1 MKKTLL
7 LPFFLVFSVI
17 SIYSQQVILRGG
29 VSDLASKEPL
39 VGASVVVKGTTR
51 GVVTDIDG
59 KYQLELTKGNYDIV
73 ISYVGYATV
82 ETNVDIQAD
91 MTLDVPL
98 SSSIALK
105 EVVVSADIAIDRKT
119 PVAFTNIGTVKIKE
133 ELASQDLPML
143 LNSMPGAYA
152 TQQGGGDGDARISI
166 RGFNQRNIAVM
177 LDGIPVNDMENGQ
190 VYWSN
195 WFGLNQ
201 VTKTMQVQ
209 RGLGASKITIPAVG
223 GTINI
228 LTKGFESKPSLEI
241 KQDAGAGSA
250 FQTSVGFTTGRLK
263 GDWGITGAF
272 SSRNSDGWVDGNYSK
287 ALFYFL
293 RIDKEIGK
301 HLITLS
307 GFGGP
312 QEHGQRAF
320 SSPIAST
327 DSKLAA
333 ELGVPQTA
341 IDRLKPRIDRGLRYS
356 DAWGY
361 LNGEQK
367 SVRYNYY
374 HKPQFS
380 LRHSWRISDKTFL
393 SNVSYLSIGNGGGT
407 NITSTPSFDS
417 LNQLNLA
424 NVVLG
429 NSSTF
434 ATTSNVIRAS
444 VNNHFWYG
452 LLSTLRHEFSKK
464 TTFSGGIDL
473 RSYKGEHYRT
483 VKDMLGGKS
492 YIGSRNAR
500 IDEPNTKLGVGDK
513 FYFNYDGFV
522 RWSGAFGLLEH
533 SEKNWTWFLNASTAM
548 SQYKYHDKMYAKTFE
563 IGGKTYFTSNVS
575 TKEPNTPEAKDANI
589 RTRVPIINGV
599 MYTVDNPTQ
608 VLYKYAK
615 TNGYTID
622 STTAKDQILG
632 WINLPS
638 FTLKTG
644 FNYRINRQH
653 SFFANVGWLSKATRF
668 NNVFYSSYTSA
679 VDSLTPRNT
688 TVIKKA
694 ELGRIRLAQNYE
706 NEDIKAFEIGYQFR
720 SPRFAANLNTYYTL
734 WKNKP
739 VDAQITV
746 LEDPSD
752 RNSDRIP
759 IAINGLG
766 ARHQGIEL
774 DFAYEITQKWKLEG
788 LTSLG
793 DWIWNS
799 VGILTQPD
807 GTVQE
812 FDAKGVHVGDAA
824 QTQVG
829 GSLRF
834 EPKRGTYIMARM
846 TYFGKNYSNMDPESL
861 QGVNARKDSWK
872 MPNYTMTDIHMG
884 YSVRQKKSGSI
895 DFRFSLLNV
904 FDKMYIADA
913 RNNDTIGTGNSDF
926 KDFDA
931 KSATVFFG
939 LGRRFNASMEV
950 SF

>member
-1 MKKTLL
+1 MKKTVLTTLFLL
-7 LPFFLVFSVI
+7 FSII
-17 SIYSQQVILRGG
+17 SIFSQRVILRGIIND
-29 VSDLASKEPL
+29 VATKEAL
-39 VGASVVVKGTTR
+39 VGASIVVKNTTR
-51 GVVTDIDG
+51 GTITDLDG
-59 KYQLELTKGNYDIV
+59 KYQLELEKGNYDIV
-73 ISYVGYATV
+73 ISYVGYTTIETTV
-82 ETNVDIQAD
+82 ELQNDV
-91 MTLDVPL
+91 TLDGPM
-98 SSSIALK
+98 SSSISLK
-105 EVVVSADIAIDRKT
+105 EVVVTADIAIDRKT
-119 PVAFTNIGTVKIKE
+119 PVAFSNIGTVKIKE

-152 TQQGGGDGDARISI
+152 TQQGGGDGDARITI
-166 RGFNQRNIAVM
+166 RGFSQRNVAVM

-228 LTKGFESKPSLEI
+228 LTKGFESKPSLEV
-241 KQDAGAGSA
+241 KQDVGAGGA
-250 FQTSVGFTTGRLK
+250 YQTSIGFTTGRLK
-263 GDWGITGAF
+263 GDWGMTGAF
-272 SSRNSDGWVDGNYSK
+272 SSKKSDGWVDGNYSS

-301 HLITLS
+301 HLISFS

-320 SSPIAST
+320 SVPIAMT

-333 ELGVPQTA
+333 ELGVPQKD

-361 LNGEQK
+361 LDGEVK

-393 SNVSYLSIGNGGGT
+393 SNVSYLSVGNGGGT

-417 LNQLNLA
+417 LNQLDLTK
-424 NVVLG
+424 VVQG
-429 NSSTF
+429 NGGLHAST
-434 ATTSNVIRAS
+434 ANVIRAS

-464 TTFSGGIDL
+464 TTLSGGIDL

-483 VKDMLGGKS
+483 IKDMLGGRA
-492 YIGSRNAR
+492 YIGTRNAR
-500 IDEPNTKLGVGDK
+500 IDELNTPLSTGDK
-513 FYFNYDGFV
+513 FFYNYDGFV

-533 SEKNWTWFLNASTAM
+533 AEKNWSWFLNASTAM
-548 SQYKYHDKMYAKTFE
+548 SQYKYHDKMYAETFVLDN
-563 IGGKTYFTSNVS
+563 KTYFTSNVS
-575 TKEPNTPEAKDANI
+575 TREPTVAEAKEANI

-608 VLYKYAK
+608 TLYKFAK
-615 TNGYTID
+615 TNNYTID
-622 STTAKDQILG
+622 STTAQDQSIG

-644 FNYRINRQH
+644 YNYRFNRNN
-653 SFFANVGWLSKATRF
+653 SMFVNVGWLSKATRF
-668 NNVFYSSYTSA
+668 NNVFYSAFTSA
-679 VDSLTPRNT
+679 VDSITPREVKIT
-688 TVIKKA
+688 KKA
-694 ELGRIRLAQNYE
+694 ELGRVLLARNYQ
-706 NEDIKAFEIGYQFR
+706 NEDIKAFEMGYQYR
-720 SPRFAANLNTYYTL
+720 SPRFAANVNAYYTL

-739 VDAQITV
+739 IDAQILV
-746 LEDPSD
+746 RENPADI
-752 RNSDRIP
+752 NSDRIP
-759 IAINGLG
+759 IAVNGLG
-766 ARHQGIEL
+766 ARHIGLEL
-774 DFAYEITQKWKLEG
+774 DFAYEITDVWKLEG
-788 LTSLG
+788 ITSLG

-824 QTQVG
+824 QTQLG

-834 EPKRGTYIMARM
+834 EPKRGTYVLARM
-846 TYFGKNYSNMDPESL
+846 TYFGKNYANMDPESL
-861 QGVNARKDSWK
+861 QGANAGRDSWK
-872 MPNYTMTDIHMG
+872 MPNYAVTDVHFGHTI
-884 YSVRQKKSGSI
+884 RQKTGGKI
-895 DFRFSLLNV
+895 DLRFSLLNV
-904 FDKMYIADA
+904 FNKEYIADA
-913 RNNDTIGTGNSDF
+913 RNNDTVGTGDTSL

-939 LGRRFNASMEV
+939 LGRRFNASLEI

>member
-7 LPFFLVFSVI
+7 SSFFLVFCVL
-17 SIYSQQVILRGG
+17 SIYSQQVLLRGT
-29 VSDLASKEPL
+29 VSDLTTKEPL
-39 VGASVVVKGTTR
+39 IGASIVVKGTTR
-51 GVVTDIDG
+51 GAVTDIDG
-59 KYQLELTKGNYDIV
+59 NYQLELSKGNYDIV

-82 ETNVDIQAD
+82 ESKVNIQSNL
-91 MTLDVPL
+91 TLDVPL
-98 SSSIALK
+98 SSSIALQ

-119 PVAFTNIGTVKIKE
+119 PVAFTNIGTIKIKE

-250 FQTSVGFTTGRLK
+250 FQTSIGFTTGRMK

-327 DSKLAA
+327 DSKLAS

-367 SVRYNYY
+367 SVRFNYY

-393 SNVSYLSIGNGGGT
+393 SNVSYLSVGNGGGT

-429 NSSTF
+429 NKGTF
-434 ATTSNVIRAS
+434 ATTSNVIRSS
-444 VNNHFWYG
+444 VNNHIWYG

-473 RSYKGEHYRT
+473 RSYKGSHYRI
-483 VKDMLGGKS
+483 VKDMLEGRA

-500 IDEPNTKLGVGDK
+500 IDEQTTILGVGDK
-513 FYFNYDGFV
+513 FFYNNDGFV
-522 RWSGAFGLLEH
+522 RWAGTFGLLEY
-533 SEKNWTWFLNASTAM
+533 SEKNWSWFLNASTAM
-548 SQYKYHDKMYAKTFE
+548 SQYKYHDNMYAKTFVVD
-563 IGGKTYFTSNVS
+563 GKTYYTSNVS
-575 TKEPNTPEAKDANI
+575 VRAPLSSEANI
-589 RTRVPIINGV
+589 KLRVPIINGT
-599 MYTVDNPTQ
+599 MYTVDHPTQ
-608 VLYKYAK
+608 TLYNYAK
-615 TNGYTID
+615 TKGYNID
-622 STTAKDQILG
+622 STTAQDQVIG
-632 WINLPS
+632 WLNLPS
-638 FTLKTG
+638 FTFKTG
-644 FNYRINRQH
+644 FNYRFNRQN
-653 SFFANVGWLSKATRF
+653 SLFANVGWLSKATRF
-668 NNVFYSSYTSA
+668 NNVFYSAYSSGTA
-679 VDSLTPRNT
+679 T
-688 TVIKKA
+688 KG
-694 ELGRIRLAQNYE
+694 ELGRVLLARNYK
-706 NEDIKAFEIGYQFR
+706 NEDIKAVEAGYQYR
-720 SPRFAANLNTYYTL
+720 SPSFAANINAYYTL

-739 VDAQITV
+739 VESQILV
-746 LEDPSD
+746 LEDPAD
-752 RNSDRIP
+752 INSDRVP
-759 IAINGLG
+759 IAVNGLG
-766 ARHQGIEL
+766 ARHMGVEL
-774 DFAYEITQKWKLEG
+774 DFAYEITQKWKVEG

-834 EPKRGTYIMARM
+834 EPKRGIFIMARM

-861 QGVNARKDSWK
+861 QGANARKDSWK

-884 YSVRQKKSGSI
+884 YSLRQKKSGSI

-904 FDKMYIADA
+904 FNTTYIADA
-913 RNNDTIGTGNSDF
+913 RNNDTLGNVIGT

>member
-1 MKKTLL
+1 MKKTLFSAI
-7 LPFFLVFSVI
+7 FFAFSILSV
-17 SIYSQQVILRGG
+17 YSQSVILRGM
-29 VSDLASKEPL
+29 VTDVTTKEVL
-39 VGASVVVKGTTR
+39 IGASVVVKGTTR
-51 GVVTDIDG
+51 GSVTDLDG
-59 KYQLELTKGNYDIV
+59 KYQIELPKGNYDIV
-73 ISYVGYATV
+73 ISYVGYTTV
-82 ETNVDIQAD
+82 ETAVDLQAE
-91 MTLDVPL
+91 MTLDVTMA
-98 SSSIALK
+98 SSIALK
-105 EVVVSADIAIDRKT
+105 EVVVTADIAIDRKT
-119 PVAFTNIGTVKIKE
+119 PVAFSNIPTVKIKE

-250 FQTSVGFTTGRLK
+250 FQTSIGFTSGRLK

-272 SSRNSDGWVDGNYSK
+272 SSRKSDGWVDGNYSN

-301 HLITLS
+301 HLITIS

-320 SSPIAST
+320 STPIAST

-341 IDRLKPRIDRGLRYS
+341 IDRLKPRIDRGLQYS

-361 LNGEQK
+361 LNGEVK
-367 SVRYNYY
+367 SVRFNYY

-407 NITSTPSFDS
+407 NITSQPSFDS
-417 LNQLNLA
+417 LNQLDLTR
-424 NVVLG
+424 VVQG
-429 NSSTF
+429 NKGTF

-464 TTFSGGIDL
+464 TTVSGGIDL

-483 VKDMLGGKS
+483 VKDMLEGRT

-500 IDEPNTKLGVGDK
+500 IDELNTPLSVGDK
-513 FYFNYDGFV
+513 FFYNYDGFV
-522 RWSGAFGLLEH
+522 RWGGAFGLLEH
-533 SEKNWTWFLNASTAM
+533 SEKDWSWFLNASTAM
-548 SQYKYHDKMYAKTFE
+548 SQYKYHDHMYAETFVVNN
-563 IGGKTYFTSNVS
+563 KTYYTSNVS
-575 TKEPNTPEAKDANI
+575 TRPPNNLESNI
-589 RTRVPIINGV
+589 LLRVPVINNTL
-599 MYTVDNPTQ
+599 YTVDHPTQ
-608 VLYKYAK
+608 AIYNYAK
-615 TNGYTID
+615 TKGYKID
-622 STTAKDQILG
+622 STTAQDQVLG
-632 WINLPS
+632 WVNLPS

-644 FNYRINRQH
+644 FNYRFNRQN
-653 SFFANVGWLSKATRF
+653 SLFANIGWLSKATRF
-668 NNVFYSSYTSA
+668 NNVFYSAYSTSTA
-679 VDSLTPRNT
+679 TRSD
-688 TVIKKA
+688 
-694 ELGRIRLAQNYE
+694 LGRVLLARNYK
-706 NEDIKAFEIGYQFR
+706 NEDIKAVEAGYQYR
-720 SPRFAANLNTYYTL
+720 SPNFAANVNAYYTL

-739 VDAQITV
+739 VESQILV
-746 LEDPSD
+746 LEDPAD
-752 RNSDRIP
+752 QNSDRIP
-759 IAINGLG
+759 IAVNGLG
-766 ARHQGIEL
+766 ARHIGLEL
-774 DFAYEITQKWKLEG
+774 DFAYEITQKWKVEG
-788 LTSLG
+788 ITSLG

-812 FDAKGVHVGDAA
+812 FDATGVHVGDAA
-824 QTQVG
+824 QTQIG
-829 GSLRF
+829 GSVRF
-834 EPKRGTYIMARM
+834 EPKRGTYIMARA
-846 TYFGKNYSNMDPESL
+846 TYFAKNYSNMDPESL
-861 QGVNARKDSWK
+861 KGANAGRDSWK
-872 MPNYTMTDIHMG
+872 MPNYTITDLHIGH
-884 YSVRQKKSGSI
+884 SIRQKQGGSI
-895 DFRFSLLNV
+895 DLRFSLLNV
-904 FDKMYIADA
+904 FNQTYIADA
-913 RNNDTIGTGNSDF
+913 RNNDTLGNIIGTT
-926 KDFDA
+926 DFDA

>member
-1 MKKTLL
+1 MKKTLFSAI
-7 LPFFLVFSVI
+7 FFAFSILSV
-17 SIYSQQVILRGG
+17 YSQSVILRGM
-29 VSDLASKEPL
+29 VTDVTTKEAL
-39 VGASVVVKGTTR
+39 IGASIVVKGTTR
-51 GVVTDIDG
+51 GAVTDLDG
-59 KYQLELTKGNYDIV
+59 KYQLELPKGNYDIV
-73 ISYVGYATV
+73 ISYVGYTTV
-82 ETNVDIQAD
+82 ETAVDLQAE
-91 MTLDVPL
+91 MTLDVTMA
-98 SSSIALK
+98 SSIALK
-105 EVVVSADIAIDRKT
+105 EVVVTADIAIDRKT
-119 PVAFTNIGTVKIKE
+119 PVAFSNIPTVKIKE

-143 LNSMPGAYA
+143 FNSMPGAYA

-250 FQTSVGFTTGRLK
+250 FQTSIGFTSGRLK

-272 SSRNSDGWVDGNYSK
+272 SSRKSDGWVDGNYSN

-301 HLITLS
+301 HLITIS

-320 SSPIAST
+320 STPIAST

-341 IDRLKPRIDRGLRYS
+341 IDRLKPRIDRGLQYS

-361 LNGEQK
+361 LNGEVK
-367 SVRYNYY
+367 SVRFNYY

-407 NITSTPSFDS
+407 NITSQPSFDS
-417 LNQLNLA
+417 LNQLDLTR
-424 NVVLG
+424 VVQG
-429 NSSTF
+429 NKGTF

-464 TTFSGGIDL
+464 TTVSGGIDL
-473 RSYKGEHYRT
+473 RSYKGTHYRT
-483 VKDMLGGKS
+483 VKDMLEGRT

-500 IDEPNTKLGVGDK
+500 IDELNTPLSVGDK
-513 FYFNYDGFV
+513 FFYNYDGFV
-522 RWSGAFGLLEH
+522 RWGGAFGLLEH
-533 SEKNWTWFLNASTAM
+533 SEKDWSWFLNASTAM
-548 SQYKYHDKMYAKTFE
+548 SQYKYHDHMYAETFVVNN
-563 IGGKTYFTSNVS
+563 KTYYTSNVS
-575 TKEPNTPEAKDANI
+575 TRPPNNLESNI
-589 RTRVPIINGV
+589 LLRVPVINNTL
-599 MYTVDNPTQ
+599 YTVDHPTQ
-608 VLYKYAK
+608 AIYNYAK
-615 TNGYTID
+615 TKGYNID
-622 STTAKDQILG
+622 STTAQDQVLG
-632 WINLPS
+632 WVNLPS

-644 FNYRINRQH
+644 FNYRFNRQN
-653 SFFANVGWLSKATRF
+653 SLFANIGWLSKATRF
-668 NNVFYSSYTSA
+668 NNVFYSAYSTSTA
-679 VDSLTPRNT
+679 TRSD
-688 TVIKKA
+688 
-694 ELGRIRLAQNYE
+694 LGRVLLARNYK
-706 NEDIKAFEIGYQFR
+706 NEDIKAIEAGYQYR
-720 SPRFAANLNTYYTL
+720 SPNFAANVNAYYTL

-739 VDAQITV
+739 VESQILV
-746 LEDPSD
+746 LEDPAD
-752 RNSDRIP
+752 QNSDRIP
-759 IAINGLG
+759 IAVNGLG
-766 ARHQGIEL
+766 ARHVGLEL
-774 DFAYEITQKWKLEG
+774 DFAYEITKKWKVEG
-788 LTSLG
+788 ITSLG

-812 FDAKGVHVGDAA
+812 FDATGVHVGDAA
-824 QTQVG
+824 QTQIG
-829 GSLRF
+829 GSVRF
-834 EPKRGTYIMARM
+834 EPKRGTYIMARA
-846 TYFGKNYSNMDPESL
+846 TYFAKNYSNMDPESL
-861 QGVNARKDSWK
+861 KGANAGRDSWK
-872 MPNYTMTDIHMG
+872 MPNYTITDLHIGH
-884 YSVRQKKSGSI
+884 SIRQKQGGSI
-895 DFRFSLLNV
+895 DLRFSLLNV
-904 FDKMYIADA
+904 FNQTYIADA
-913 RNNDTIGTGNSDF
+913 RNNDTLGNIIGTT
-926 KDFDA
+926 DFDA

>member
-1 MKKTLL
+1 MKKTLFSAI
-7 LPFFLVFSVI
+7 FFAFSILSV
-17 SIYSQQVILRGG
+17 YSQGVILRGM
-29 VSDLASKEPL
+29 VTDKETKEPL
-39 VGASVVVKGTTR
+39 IGASITTNSKGKTIGTI
-51 GVVTDIDG
+51 TDIDG
-59 KYQLELTKGNYDIV
+59 KYQIELDKGDYTFTV
-73 ISYVGYATV
+73 SYVGYTFV
-82 ETNVDIQAD
+82 TLPIELKSDVNVDVA
-91 MTLDVPL
+91 LV
-98 SSSIALK
+98 SSIALK
-105 EVVVSADIAIDRKT
+105 EVVVTADIAIDRKT
-119 PVAFTNIGTVKIKE
+119 PVAFSNIPTVKIKE

-250 FQTSVGFTTGRLK
+250 FQTSIGFTSGRLK

-272 SSRNSDGWVDGNYSK
+272 SSRKSDGWVDGNYSN

-301 HLITLS
+301 HLITIS

-320 SSPIAST
+320 STPIAST

-341 IDRLKPRIDRGLRYS
+341 IDRLKPRIDRGLQYS

-361 LNGEQK
+361 LNGEVK
-367 SVRYNYY
+367 SVRFNYY

-407 NITSTPSFDS
+407 NITSQPSFDS
-417 LNQLNLA
+417 LNQLDLTR
-424 NVVLG
+424 VVQG
-429 NSSTF
+429 NKGTF

-464 TTFSGGIDL
+464 TTVSGGIDL
-473 RSYKGEHYRT
+473 RSYKGTHYRT
-483 VKDMLGGKS
+483 VKDMLEGRT

-500 IDEPNTKLGVGDK
+500 IDELNTPLSVGDK
-513 FYFNYDGFV
+513 FFYNYDGFV
-522 RWSGAFGLLEH
+522 RWGGAFGLLEH
-533 SEKNWTWFLNASTAM
+533 SEKDWSWFLNASTAM
-548 SQYKYHDKMYAKTFE
+548 SQYKYHDHMYAETFVVNN
-563 IGGKTYFTSNVS
+563 KTYYTSNVS
-575 TKEPNTPEAKDANI
+575 TRPPNNLESNI
-589 RTRVPIINGV
+589 LLRVPVINNTL
-599 MYTVDNPTQ
+599 YTVDHPTQ
-608 VLYKYAK
+608 AIYNYAK
-615 TNGYTID
+615 TKGYNID
-622 STTAKDQILG
+622 STTAQDQVLG
-632 WINLPS
+632 WVNLPS

-644 FNYRINRQH
+644 FNYRFNRQN
-653 SFFANVGWLSKATRF
+653 SLFANIGWLSKATRF
-668 NNVFYSSYTSA
+668 NNVFYSAYSTSTA
-679 VDSLTPRNT
+679 TRSD
-688 TVIKKA
+688 
-694 ELGRIRLAQNYE
+694 LGRVLLARNYK
-706 NEDIKAFEIGYQFR
+706 NEDIKAIEAGYQYR
-720 SPRFAANLNTYYTL
+720 SPNFAANVNAYYTL

-739 VDAQITV
+739 VESQILV
-746 LEDPSD
+746 LEDPAD
-752 RNSDRIP
+752 QNSDRIP
-759 IAINGLG
+759 IAVNGLG
-766 ARHQGIEL
+766 ARHVGLEL
-774 DFAYEITQKWKLEG
+774 DFAYEITKKWKVEG
-788 LTSLG
+788 ITSLG

-812 FDAKGVHVGDAA
+812 FDATGVHVGDAA
-824 QTQVG
+824 QTQIG
-829 GSLRF
+829 GSVRF
-834 EPKRGTYIMARM
+834 EPKRGTYIMARA
-846 TYFGKNYSNMDPESL
+846 TYFAKNYSNMDPESL
-861 QGVNARKDSWK
+861 KGANAGRDSWK
-872 MPNYTMTDIHMG
+872 MPNYTITDLHIGH
-884 YSVRQKKSGSI
+884 SIRQKQGGSI
-895 DFRFSLLNV
+895 DLRFSLLNV
-904 FDKMYIADA
+904 FNQTYIADA
-913 RNNDTIGTGNSDF
+913 RNNDTLGNIIGTT
-926 KDFDA
+926 DFDA

>member
-1 MKKTLL
+1 MKKTLFSAI
-7 LPFFLVFSVI
+7 FFAFSILSV
-17 SIYSQQVILRGG
+17 YSQSVILRGM
-29 VSDLASKEPL
+29 VSDVSTKEAL
-39 VGASVVVKGTTR
+39 IGASVVVKGTTR
-51 GVVTDIDG
+51 GAVTDLDG
-59 KYQLELTKGNYDIV
+59 KYQLELPKGNYDIV
-73 ISYVGYATV
+73 ISYVGYTTV
-82 ETNVDIQAD
+82 ETAVDLQAE
-91 MTLDVPL
+91 MTLDVTMA
-98 SSSIALK
+98 SSIALK
-105 EVVVSADIAIDRKT
+105 EVVVTADIAIDRKT
-119 PVAFTNIGTVKIKE
+119 PVAFSNIPTVKIKE

-250 FQTSVGFTTGRLK
+250 FQTSVGFTSGRLK

-272 SSRNSDGWVDGNYSK
+272 SSRKSDGWVDGNYSN

-301 HLITLS
+301 HLITIS

-320 SSPIAST
+320 STPIAST

-341 IDRLKPRIDRGLRYS
+341 IDRLKPRIDRGLQYS

-361 LNGEQK
+361 LNGEVK
-367 SVRYNYY
+367 SVRFNYY

-407 NITSTPSFDS
+407 NITSQPSFDS
-417 LNQLNLA
+417 LNQLDLTR
-424 NVVLG
+424 VVQG
-429 NSSTF
+429 NKGTF

-464 TTFSGGIDL
+464 TTVSGGIDL
-473 RSYKGEHYRT
+473 RSYKGTHYRT
-483 VKDMLGGKS
+483 VKDMLEGRT

-500 IDEPNTKLGVGDK
+500 IDELNTPLSVGDK
-513 FYFNYDGFV
+513 FFYNYDGFV
-522 RWSGAFGLLEH
+522 RWGGAFGLLEH
-533 SEKNWTWFLNASTAM
+533 SEKNWTWFLNGSTAM
-548 SQYKYHDKMYAKTFE
+548 SQYKYHDRMYAETFVVNN
-563 IGGKTYFTSNVS
+563 KTYYTSNVS
-575 TKEPNTPEAKDANI
+575 TRPPNNLESNI
-589 RTRVPIINGV
+589 LLRVPLINNTL
-599 MYTVDNPTQ
+599 YTVDNPTQ
-608 VLYKYAK
+608 AIYNYAK
-615 TNGYTID
+615 AKGYNID
-622 STTAKDQILG
+622 STTAQDQVLG
-632 WINLPS
+632 WVNLPS

-644 FNYRINRQH
+644 FNYRFNRQN
-653 SFFANVGWLSKATRF
+653 SLFANIGWLSKATRF
-668 NNVFYSSYTSA
+668 NNVFYSAYSTSTA
-679 VDSLTPRNT
+679 TRSD
-688 TVIKKA
+688 
-694 ELGRIRLAQNYE
+694 LGRVLLARNYK
-706 NEDIKAFEIGYQFR
+706 NEDIKAVEAGYQYR
-720 SPRFAANLNTYYTL
+720 SPNFAANVNAYYTL

-739 VDAQITV
+739 VESQILV

-752 RNSDRIP
+752 QNSDRVP
-759 IAINGLG
+759 IAVNGLG
-766 ARHQGIEL
+766 ARHIGLEL
-774 DFAYEITQKWKLEG
+774 DFAYEITKKWKVEG
-788 LTSLG
+788 ITSLG

-812 FDAKGVHVGDAA
+812 FDATGVHVGDAA
-824 QTQVG
+824 QTQIG
-829 GSLRF
+829 GSVRF
-834 EPKRGTYIMARM
+834 EPKRGTYIMARA
-846 TYFGKNYSNMDPESL
+846 TYFAKNYSNMDPESL
-861 QGVNARKDSWK
+861 KGANAGRDSWK
-872 MPNYTMTDIHMG
+872 MPNYTITDLHIGH
-884 YSVRQKKSGSI
+884 SIRQKQGGSI
-895 DFRFSLLNV
+895 DLRFSLLNV
-904 FDKMYIADA
+904 FNQTYIADA
-913 RNNDTIGTGNSDF
+913 RNNDTLGNIIGTT
-926 KDFDA
+926 DFDA

>member
-1 MKKTLL
+1 MKKTL
-7 LPFFLVFSVI
+7 FSILFILFSIFSAI
-17 SIYSQQVILRGG
+17 SQRALLRGII
-29 VSDLASKEPL
+29 SDANTKEPL
-39 VGASVVVKGTTR
+39 IGASVVIKGTTK
-51 GVVTDIDG
+51 GVISDVDG
-59 KYQLELTKGNYDIV
+59 SYQLELEKGSNDIIV
-73 ISYVGYATV
+73 SYVGYATV
-82 ETNVDIQAD
+82 ETTVEMAGD
-91 MTLDVPL
+91 MTLDVPMT
-98 SSSIALK
+98 SSIALK
-105 EVVVSADIAIDRKT
+105 EVVVTADIAIDRKT
-119 PVAFTNIGTVKIKE
+119 PVAFSNLGTVKIKE

-250 FQTSVGFTTGRLK
+250 FQTSLGFTTGRLK

-272 SSRNSDGWVDGNYSK
+272 SSRKSDGWVDGNYSQ

-293 RIDKEIGK
+293 RIDKELGK

-320 SSPIAST
+320 SAPIAAT
-327 DSKLAA
+327 DSKLAR
-333 ELGVPQTA
+333 ELGVPDAA
-341 IDRLKPRIDRGLRYS
+341 IDRLKPRIDRGLKYS

-361 LNGEQK
+361 LDGQVK

-407 NITSTPSFDS
+407 NITSQPSFDS
-417 LNQLNLA
+417 LNQLDLNR
-424 NVVLG
+424 VIQG
-429 NSSTF
+429 NQGTF

-483 VKDMLGGKS
+483 IKDMMRGKQ
-492 YIGSRNAR
+492 YIGARNAR
-500 IDEPNTKLGVGDK
+500 IDELNTPLSTGDK
-513 FYFNYDGFV
+513 FFYNYDGFV
-522 RWSGAFGLLEH
+522 RWGGGFGLLEY
-533 SEKNWTWFLNASTAM
+533 SEKNWTWFLNGSAAM
-548 SQYKYHDKMYAKTFE
+548 SQYKYHDKMYAETFTLD
-563 IGGKTYFTSNVS
+563 GKTYYTSNVS
-575 TKEPNTPEAKDANI
+575 TRPPNNLESNI
-589 RTRVPIINGV
+589 LLRVPVINKV
-599 MYTVDNPTQ
+599 MYTVDHPTQ
-608 VLYKYAK
+608 AIYNYAK
-615 TNGYTID
+615 LKGYSID
-622 STTAKDQILG
+622 STTAQDQVLG

-644 FNYRINRQH
+644 FNYRFNRQN
-653 SFFANVGWLSKATRF
+653 SIFTNIGWLSKATRF
-668 NNVFYSSYTSA
+668 NNVFYSAYNSA
-679 VDSLTPRNT
+679 TAT
-688 TVIKKA
+688 KG
-694 ELGRIRLAQNYE
+694 ELGKIFLARNYK
-706 NEDIKAFEIGYQFR
+706 NEDIKAIEMGYQYR
-720 SPRFAANLNTYYTL
+720 SPKFAANVNTYYTL

-739 VDAQITV
+739 VESQILV

-752 RNSDRIP
+752 QNSDRIP
-759 IAINGLG
+759 IAVNGLG
-766 ARHQGIEL
+766 ARHVGLEI
-774 DFAYEITQKWKLEG
+774 DFAYEISKKWKVEG

-799 VGILTQPD
+799 VGILTQPNGD
-807 GTVQE
+807 VQE
-812 FDAKGVHVGDAA
+812 FDATGVHVGDAA
-824 QTQVG
+824 QTQIG
-829 GSLRF
+829 GSVRF
-834 EPKRGTYIMARM
+834 EPRRGTYIMARA

-861 QGVNARKDSWK
+861 QGANARKDSWK
-872 MPNYTMTDIHMG
+872 MPNYAVADLHLGHSI
-884 YSVRQKKSGSI
+884 RQKKGPTV
-895 DFRFSLLNV
+895 DFRFSLLNI
-904 FDKMYIADA
+904 FNTTYIADA
-913 RNNDTIGTGNSDF
+913 RNNDTLGNVVGTR
-926 KDFDA
+926 DFDA

-939 LGRRFNASMEV
+939 L
-950 SF
+950 

>member
-7 LPFFLVFSVI
+7 LPLFLVFFTLSL
-17 SIYSQQVILRGG
+17 YSQQVILRGA

-39 VGASVVVKGTTR
+39 IGASVVVKGTTR
-51 GVVTDIDG
+51 GAVTDIDG
-59 KYQLELTKGNYDIV
+59 KYQLELSKGNYDIV

-82 ETNVDIQAD
+82 ESNVDIQAD

-105 EVVVSADIAIDRKT
+105 EVIVSADIAIDRKT

-241 KQDAGAGSA
+241 KQDAGSGSA
-250 FQTSVGFTTGRLK
+250 FQTSIGFTTGRLK

-293 RIDKEIGK
+293 RIDKEFGK

-320 SSPIAST
+320 STPIAST

-333 ELGVPQTA
+333 ELGVPQKD

-367 SVRYNYY
+367 SVRFNYY

-393 SNVSYLSIGNGGGT
+393 SNVTYLSIGKGGGT

-429 NSSTF
+429 NKGTF

-452 LLSTLRHEFSKK
+452 LLSTLRHEFTKK

-483 VKDMLGGKS
+483 VKDMLEGRA

-500 IDEPNTKLGVGDK
+500 IDEQTTILGVGDK
-513 FYFNYDGFV
+513 FFYNNDGFV
-522 RWSGAFGLLEH
+522 RWGGAFGLLEY
-533 SEKNWTWFLNASTAM
+533 SEKNWSWFLNGSTAM
-548 SQYKYHDKMYAKTFE
+548 SQYKYHDKMYAETFDLN
-563 IGGKTYFTSNVS
+563 GKTYYTSNVS
-575 TKEPNTPEAKDANI
+575 VRAPLSSEANI
-589 RTRVPIINGV
+589 KLRVPIINGV
-599 MYTVDNPTQ
+599 MYTVDHPTQ
-608 VLYKYAK
+608 TLYNYAK
-615 TNGYTID
+615 TNGYKID
-622 STTAKDQILG
+622 STTAQDQVIG
-632 WINLPS
+632 WLNLPS
-638 FTLKTG
+638 FTFKTG
-644 FNYRINRQH
+644 FNYRFNRQN
-653 SFFANVGWLSKATRF
+653 SLFANVGWLSKATRF
-668 NNVFYSSYTSA
+668 NNVFYSAYSSGTA
-679 VDSLTPRNT
+679 T
-688 TVIKKA
+688 KG
-694 ELGRIRLAQNYE
+694 ELGRVLLARNYK
-706 NEDIKAFEIGYQFR
+706 NEDIKAVEAGYQYR
-720 SPRFAANLNTYYTL
+720 SPNFAANVNAYYTL

-739 VDAQITV
+739 VESQILV
-746 LEDPSD
+746 LEDPAD
-752 RNSDRIP
+752 INSDRVP
-759 IAINGLG
+759 IAVNGLG
-766 ARHQGIEL
+766 ARHIGLEL
-774 DFAYEITQKWKLEG
+774 DFAYEITQKWKVEG

-861 QGVNARKDSWK
+861 QGANARKDSWK
-872 MPNYTMTDIHMG
+872 MPNYTMMDINMG
-884 YSVRQKKSGSI
+884 YSIRLKKSGSI

-904 FDKMYIADA
+904 FNTTYIADA
-913 RNNDTIGTGNSDF
+913 RNNDTLGNVIGT

>member
-1 MKKTLL
+1 MVTD
-7 LPFFLVFSVI
+7 VTT
-17 SIYSQQVILRGG
+17 
-29 VSDLASKEPL
+29 KEAL
-39 VGASVVVKGTTR
+39 IGASIVVKGTTR
-51 GVVTDIDG
+51 GAVTDLDG
-59 KYQLELTKGNYDIV
+59 KYQLELPKGNYDIV
-73 ISYVGYATV
+73 ISYVGYTTV
-82 ETNVDIQAD
+82 ETAVDLQAE
-91 MTLDVPL
+91 MTLDVTMA
-98 SSSIALK
+98 SSIALK
-105 EVVVSADIAIDRKT
+105 EVVVTADIAIDRKT
-119 PVAFTNIGTVKIKE
+119 PVAFSNIPTVKIKE

-250 FQTSVGFTTGRLK
+250 FQTSIGFTSGRLK

-272 SSRNSDGWVDGNYSK
+272 SSRKSDGWVDGNYSN

-301 HLITLS
+301 HLITIS

-320 SSPIAST
+320 STPIAST

-341 IDRLKPRIDRGLRYS
+341 IDRLKPRIDRGLQYS

-361 LNGEQK
+361 LNGEVK
-367 SVRYNYY
+367 SVRFNYY

-407 NITSTPSFDS
+407 NITSQPSFDS
-417 LNQLNLA
+417 LNQLDLTR
-424 NVVLG
+424 VVQG
-429 NSSTF
+429 NKGTF

-464 TTFSGGIDL
+464 TTVSGGIDL

-483 VKDMLGGKS
+483 VKDMLGGRT

-500 IDEPNTKLGVGDK
+500 IDEANTPLSVGDK
-513 FYFNYDGFV
+513 FFYNYDGFV
-522 RWSGAFGLLEH
+522 RWSGVFGLLEH
-533 SEKNWTWFLNASTAM
+533 SEKDWSWFLNGSTAM
-548 SQYKYHDKMYAKTFE
+548 SQYKYQDYMYAETFVLDN
-563 IGGKTYFTSNVS
+563 KTYFTSNVS
-575 TKEPNTPEAKDANI
+575 TREPNTAIAREANI
-589 RTRVPIINGV
+589 RTRVPIINGI

-608 VLYKYAK
+608 TLYKFAK
-615 TNGYTID
+615 TNNYTID
-622 STTAKDQILG
+622 STTAQDQSIG

-644 FNYRINRQH
+644 FNYRFNRQN
-653 SFFANVGWLSKATRF
+653 SLFANIGWLSKATRF
-668 NNVFYSSYTSA
+668 NNVFNTAYASA
-679 VDSLTPRNT
+679 VDSITPSGVT
-688 TVIKKA
+688 IIKKA
-694 ELGRIRLAQNYE
+694 ELGRVLLARNYK
-706 NEDIKAFEIGYQFR
+706 NEDIKAFEMGYQYR
-720 SPRFAANLNTYYTL
+720 SPRFAANVNAYYTL

-739 VDAQITV
+739 VDAPILV

-759 IAINGLG
+759 IAVNGLG
-766 ARHQGIEL
+766 ARHIGLEL
-774 DFAYEITQKWKLEG
+774 DFAYEITQKWKVEG
-788 LTSLG
+788 ITSLG

-807 GTVQE
+807 GKVQE

-824 QTQVG
+824 QTQIG

-834 EPKRGTYIMARM
+834 EPKRGTYIMARS

-861 QGVNARKDSWK
+861 QGANARRDSWK
-872 MPNYTMTDIHMG
+872 MPNYTITDLHVGHSI
-884 YSVRQKKSGSI
+884 RQKQGGSI
-895 DFRFSLLNV
+895 DLRFSLLNV
-904 FDKMYIADA
+904 FNRTYIADA
-913 RNNDTIGTGNSDF
+913 RNNDTLGTGDTSF